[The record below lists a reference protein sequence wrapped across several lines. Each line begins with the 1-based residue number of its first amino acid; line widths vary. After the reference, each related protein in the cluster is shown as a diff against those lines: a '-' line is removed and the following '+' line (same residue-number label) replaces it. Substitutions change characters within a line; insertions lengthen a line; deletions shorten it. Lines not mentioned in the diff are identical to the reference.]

1 MASPRVLLEWCRVTC
16 ATYPDV
22 EITNMS
28 TSFTDGLAFCAIIHK
43 HRPDLIDFRSLS
55 KDNCYEN
62 NKLAFEI
69 AETKLGIPAFLHPK
83 DMVSTKAPD
92 RLSVISYLA
101 QYYCFF
107 NGKSSAGPAKLWSS
121 HGTSSHSLSK
131 SKTYN
136 HPKRMK
142 SLTDSKTSREEN
154 VSDARPQ
161 TVCSLCLKPVHLI
174 QRHLIDGNVYHRS
187 CFRCKVCHAT
197 LLPQS
202 YTQGSDAGS
211 LICTYHATNSKGTHV
226 DVSGQTGSQS
236 KLQTVCYSL
245 GGQPITSVP
254 NYTKKIESQGTLG
267 CKTAETGGTERK
279 EENREVKNRENPCV
293 EVIDGRTRPVP
304 APRRI
309 SVGPVPAARIR
320 SSQTVNS
327 SPAAGSLSSQSKC
340 AASPP
345 QVTSSVSAR
354 SKMKSSHP
362 WMALV
367 HPGPWTQLPPAPAP
381 LPTFRSKSASNLEG
395 SSNRPKVPA
404 PNPFE
409 DEEEDNS
416 QREAAKTESEDQNK
430 PLLGATQSEGS
441 TLASQEAEE
450 KTALPQNSPDLRE
463 GGEVAELDPVKEV
476 TGDTNTERTC
486 GEGGGDGGKIA
497 PSDVTEAAGPCPI
510 PASRQSR
517 ILPRSLSVPAIASD
531 RSDPRSAPVGQT
543 ETDEAATS
551 SQSKPSC
558 EKDPKAQRPTLSKS
572 NTVQDLSPCRG
583 PAPGHGFPLIKRK
596 VQTDQWAS
604 PEELQVQMREV
615 DQHLETLE
623 GKGVEL
629 ERNLRGCKND
639 KQEEQ
644 MLMEWFSLIH
654 ERHVLMCHDSELVHL
669 TKQKNLEDR
678 QTDVEYE
685 LRCLFNKPDKNWSQ
699 EDRDKE
705 KKLMDELVT
714 IIEQRNHI
722 ISSLDQDRQR
732 ERENN
737 VLWEDIMNKD
747 FQKEGLKELTK
758 SKKDFKPT
766 KVLKILNHKEEST
779 KNSVDKKS

>member
-279 EENREVKNRENPCV
+279 EENREVKNRENPRV

-596 VQTDQWAS
+596 VQTDQCAS

>member
-1 MASPRVLLEWCRVTC
+1 
-16 ATYPDV
+16 
-22 EITNMS
+22 
-28 TSFTDGLAFCAIIHK
+28 
-43 HRPDLIDFRSLS
+43 
-55 KDNCYEN
+55 
-62 NKLAFEI
+62 
-69 AETKLGIPAFLHPK
+69 
-83 DMVSTKAPD
+83 
-92 RLSVISYLA
+92 
-101 QYYCFF
+101 
-107 NGKSSAGPAKLWSS
+107 
-121 HGTSSHSLSK
+121 
-131 SKTYN
+131 
-136 HPKRMK
+136 MK

-154 VSDARPQ
+154 VCDARPQ

-174 QRHLIDGNVYHRS
+174 QRHLIDGKVYHRS

-226 DVSGQTGSQS
+226 DVSRQTGSQS

-254 NYTKKIESQGTLG
+254 NYTKKTESQDTLG
-267 CKTAETGGTERK
+267 CKNAETGGTERK
-279 EENREVKNRENPCV
+279 EENREVKNRENHCV
-293 EVIDGRTRPVP
+293 QVIDGRTHPVP

-345 QVTSSVSAR
+345 QGTSPVSAR

-367 HPGPWTQLPPAPAP
+367 HPGPWTQLPPAPPP
-381 LPTFRSKSASNLEG
+381 LPTFRSKSASNLDG
-395 SSNRPKVPA
+395 SSKRPKVPA

-409 DEEEDNS
+409 DVQEDDS
-416 QREAAKTESEDQNK
+416 QREAAKSESEDQNK

-450 KTALPQNSPDLRE
+450 NTALPQKSPDLRE
-463 GGEVAELDPVKEV
+463 GGEVAEPDPVKEV
-476 TGDTNTERTC
+476 TADTNTERPC
-486 GEGGGDGGKIA
+486 GERGGDGGQIA

-510 PASRQSR
+510 PASRQSH

-531 RSDPRSAPVGQT
+531 PHSAPVGETQ
-543 ETDEAATS
+543 TDEAATS
-551 SQSKPSC
+551 WQSKLSC

-596 VQTDQWAS
+596 VQTDQCAS

-654 ERHVLMCHDSELVHL
+654 ERHVLMCHDTELVYL
-669 TKQKNLEDR
+669 TKQKKLEDR
-678 QTDVEYE
+678 QTDVEYD

-722 ISSLDQDRQR
+722 ISCLDQDRQR

-737 VLWEDIMNKD
+737 VLWEDVMNKV
-747 FQKEGLKELTK
+747 FQKEGLKELRK
-758 SKKDFKPT
+758 PKKDFKPT

>member
-55 KDNCYEN
+55 KDNAYEN

-92 RLSVISYLA
+92 RLSVVSYLA
-101 QYYCFF
+101 QYYCLF

-131 SKTYN
+131 SKIYH
-136 HPKRMK
+136 HPKSMK

-154 VSDARPQ
+154 VCDARPQ

-174 QRHLIDGNVYHRS
+174 QRHLIDGKVYHRS

-226 DVSGQTGSQS
+226 DVSRQTGSQS

-254 NYTKKIESQGTLG
+254 NYTKKTESQDTLG
-267 CKTAETGGTERK
+267 CKNAETGGTERK
-279 EENREVKNRENPCV
+279 EENREVKNRENHCV
-293 EVIDGRTRPVP
+293 QVIDGRTHPVP

-345 QVTSSVSAR
+345 QGTSPVSAR

-367 HPGPWTQLPPAPAP
+367 HPGPWTQLPPAPPP
-381 LPTFRSKSASNLEG
+381 LPTFRSKSASNLDG
-395 SSNRPKVPA
+395 SSKRPKVPA

-409 DEEEDNS
+409 DVQEDDS
-416 QREAAKTESEDQNK
+416 QREAAKSESEDQNK

-450 KTALPQNSPDLRE
+450 NTALPQKSPDLRE
-463 GGEVAELDPVKEV
+463 GGEVAEPDPVKEV
-476 TGDTNTERTC
+476 TADTNTERPC
-486 GEGGGDGGKIA
+486 GERGGDGGQIA

-510 PASRQSR
+510 PASRQSH

-531 RSDPRSAPVGQT
+531 PHSAPVGETQ
-543 ETDEAATS
+543 TDEAATS
-551 SQSKPSC
+551 WQSKLSC

-596 VQTDQWAS
+596 VQTDQCAS

-654 ERHVLMCHDSELVHL
+654 ERHVLMCHDTELVYL
-669 TKQKNLEDR
+669 TKQKKLEDR
-678 QTDVEYE
+678 QTDVEYD

-722 ISSLDQDRQR
+722 ISCLDQDRQR

-737 VLWEDIMNKD
+737 VLWEDVMNKV
-747 FQKEGLKELTK
+747 FQKEGLKELRK
-758 SKKDFKPT
+758 PKKDFKPT

>member
-55 KDNCYEN
+55 KDNAYEN

-83 DMVSTKAPD
+83 DMISTKAPD

-107 NGKSSAGPAKLWSS
+107 NGKSSGPAKLWSL

-131 SKTYN
+131 SKTYH
-136 HPKRMK
+136 HPKSMK

-174 QRHLIDGNVYHRS
+174 QRHLIDGKVYHRS

-211 LICTYHATNSKGTHV
+211 LICAYHATNSKGTHV
-226 DVSGQTGSQS
+226 DVSRQTGSQS

-254 NYTKKIESQGTLG
+254 NYTKKTESQDTLS
-267 CKTAETGGTERK
+267 CKTAETGGTER
-279 EENREVKNRENPCV
+279 
-293 EVIDGRTRPVP
+293 IDGRTRPVP

-327 SPAAGSLSSQSKC
+327 SPAAGGLSSPSKC

-345 QVTSSVSAR
+345 QGTSPVSAR

-367 HPGPWTQLPPAPAP
+367 HPGPWTQLPPAPPP
-381 LPTFRSKSASNLEG
+381 LPTFRSKSASNLDG
-395 SSNRPKVPA
+395 SSKRPKVPA

-409 DEEEDNS
+409 DVQEDDS
-416 QREAAKTESEDQNK
+416 QSEVAKSESEDQNK
-430 PLLGATQSEGS
+430 PFLGATQSECS

-450 KTALPQNSPDLRE
+450 KNALPQKSPDLR
-463 GGEVAELDPVKEV
+463 GRVDVAEPDPVKEL
-476 TGDTNTERTC
+476 TADTNIERPC
-486 GEGGGDGGKIA
+486 GERGGDGGQIA
-497 PSDVTEAAGPCPI
+497 PSDVTEAAGPRPI

-531 RSDPRSAPVGQT
+531 PRSAPVGEAQ
-543 ETDEAATS
+543 TDEAATS
-551 SQSKPSC
+551 WRSKPSC
-558 EKDPKAQRPTLSKS
+558 ENDPKAQRPTLSKS

-596 VQTDQWAS
+596 VQTDQCTS

-644 MLMEWFSLIH
+644 MLMEWFCLIH
-654 ERHVLMCHDSELVHL
+654 ERHVLMCHDTELVHL
-669 TKQKNLEDR
+669 TKQKKLEDR
-678 QTDVEYE
+678 QTDVEYD

-722 ISSLDQDRQR
+722 ISCLDQDRQR

-737 VLWEDIMNKD
+737 VLWEDVMNKD
-747 FQKEGLKELTK
+747 FQKEGLKELRK
-758 SKKDFKPT
+758 PKKDFKPT

>member
-55 KDNCYEN
+55 KDNGYEN

-154 VSDARPQ
+154 VSDARLQ

-254 NYTKKIESQGTLG
+254 NYTKKIESQDTPG

-279 EENREVKNRENPCV
+279 EENREVKNRENPRV

-309 SVGPVPAARIR
+309 SGGPVPAARIR

-345 QVTSSVSAR
+345 QVPVSTR
-354 SKMKSSHP
+354 SKLKSSHP

-367 HPGPWTQLPPAPAP
+367 HPGPWTQLPPAPPP

-409 DEEEDNS
+409 DEQEDDS
-416 QREAAKTESEDQNK
+416 QREAAKPESEDQNK

-450 KTALPQNSPDLRE
+450 KTALPQNSPALRE

-551 SQSKPSC
+551 WQSKPSC

-596 VQTDQWAS
+596 VQTDQCAS

-615 DQHLETLE
+615 DQHLVTLE

-654 ERHVLMCHDSELVHL
+654 ERHVLMCHDTELVYL

-766 KVLKILNHKEEST
+766 KVLKILNHKEGST

>member
-1 MASPRVLLEWCRVTC
+1 M
-16 ATYPDV
+16 
-22 EITNMS
+22 I
-28 TSFTDGLAFCAIIHK
+28 
-43 HRPDLIDFRSLS
+43 
-55 KDNCYEN
+55 
-62 NKLAFEI
+62 
-69 AETKLGIPAFLHPK
+69 
-83 DMVSTKAPD
+83 STKAPD

-131 SKTYN
+131 SKTYH
-136 HPKRMK
+136 HPKSMK
-142 SLTDSKTSREEN
+142 SLTDSKN

-174 QRHLIDGNVYHRS
+174 QRHLIDGKVYHRS

-211 LICTYHATNSKGTHV
+211 LICAYHATNSKGTHV
-226 DVSGQTGSQS
+226 DVSRQTGSQS

-254 NYTKKIESQGTLG
+254 NYTKKTESQDTLS
-267 CKTAETGGTERK
+267 CKTAETGGTER
-279 EENREVKNRENPCV
+279 
-293 EVIDGRTRPVP
+293 IDGRTRPVP

-327 SPAAGSLSSQSKC
+327 SPAAGGLSSPSKC

-345 QVTSSVSAR
+345 QGTSPVSAR

-367 HPGPWTQLPPAPAP
+367 HPGPWTQLPPAPPP
-381 LPTFRSKSASNLEG
+381 LPTFRSKSASNLDG
-395 SSNRPKVPA
+395 SSKRPKVPA

-409 DEEEDNS
+409 DVQEDDTQS
-416 QREAAKTESEDQNK
+416 EVAKSESEDQNK
-430 PLLGATQSEGS
+430 PFLGATQSECS

-450 KTALPQNSPDLRE
+450 KKALPQKSPDLR
-463 GGEVAELDPVKEV
+463 GRVDVAEPDPVKEL
-476 TGDTNTERTC
+476 TADTNIERPC
-486 GEGGGDGGKIA
+486 GERGGDGGQIA
-497 PSDVTEAAGPCPI
+497 PSDVTEAAGPRPI

-531 RSDPRSAPVGQT
+531 PRSAPVGEAQ
-543 ETDEAATS
+543 TDEAATS
-551 SQSKPSC
+551 WRSKPSC
-558 EKDPKAQRPTLSKS
+558 ENDPKAQRPTLSKS

-596 VQTDQWAS
+596 VQTDQCTS

-644 MLMEWFSLIH
+644 MLMEWFCLIH
-654 ERHVLMCHDSELVHL
+654 ERHVLMCHDTELVHL
-669 TKQKNLEDR
+669 TKQKKLEDR
-678 QTDVEYE
+678 QTDVEYD

-722 ISSLDQDRQR
+722 ISCLDQDRQR

-737 VLWEDIMNKD
+737 VLWEDVMNKD
-747 FQKEGLKELTK
+747 FQKEGLKELRK
-758 SKKDFKPT
+758 PKKDFKPT

>member
-55 KDNCYEN
+55 KDNAYEN

-92 RLSVISYLA
+92 RLSVVSYLA
-101 QYYCFF
+101 QYYCLF
-107 NGKSSAGPAKLWSS
+107 NGKSSGPAKLWSS

-131 SKTYN
+131 SKIYH
-136 HPKRMK
+136 HPKSMK

-154 VSDARPQ
+154 VCDARPQ

-174 QRHLIDGNVYHRS
+174 QRHLIDGKVYHRS

-226 DVSGQTGSQS
+226 DVSRQTGSQS

-254 NYTKKIESQGTLG
+254 NYTKKTESQDTLG
-267 CKTAETGGTERK
+267 CKNAETGGTERK
-279 EENREVKNRENPCV
+279 EENREVKNRENHCV
-293 EVIDGRTRPVP
+293 QVIDGRTHPVP

-345 QVTSSVSAR
+345 QGTSPVSAR

-367 HPGPWTQLPPAPAP
+367 HPGPWTQLPPAPPP
-381 LPTFRSKSASNLEG
+381 LPTFRSKSASNLDG
-395 SSNRPKVPA
+395 SSKRPKVPA

-409 DEEEDNS
+409 DVQEDDS
-416 QREAAKTESEDQNK
+416 QREAAKSESEDQNK

-450 KTALPQNSPDLRE
+450 NTALPQKSPDLRE
-463 GGEVAELDPVKEV
+463 GGEVAEPDPVKEV
-476 TGDTNTERTC
+476 TADTNTERPC
-486 GEGGGDGGKIA
+486 GERGGDGGQIA

-510 PASRQSR
+510 PASRQSH

-531 RSDPRSAPVGQT
+531 PHSAPVGETQ
-543 ETDEAATS
+543 TDEAATS
-551 SQSKPSC
+551 WQSKLSC

-596 VQTDQWAS
+596 VQTDQCAS

-654 ERHVLMCHDSELVHL
+654 ERHVLMCHDTELVYL
-669 TKQKNLEDR
+669 TKQKKLEDR
-678 QTDVEYE
+678 QTDVEYD

-722 ISSLDQDRQR
+722 ISCLDQDRQR

-737 VLWEDIMNKD
+737 VLWEDVMNKV
-747 FQKEGLKELTK
+747 FQKEGLKELRK
-758 SKKDFKPT
+758 PKKDFKPT